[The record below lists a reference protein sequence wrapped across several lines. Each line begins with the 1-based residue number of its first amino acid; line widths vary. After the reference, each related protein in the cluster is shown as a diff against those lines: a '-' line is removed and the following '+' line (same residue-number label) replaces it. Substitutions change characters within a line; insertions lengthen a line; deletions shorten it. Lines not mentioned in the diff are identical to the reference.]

1 MTDSEF
7 KALMLRSAE
16 NAHRK
21 LFDEY
26 SGYVYSICANKLN
39 DCGSKEDIEECLS
52 DSFAAIFRYFDSESN
67 RNGDLKGIIGTITKR
82 IAVDYFRKLSG
93 KTGRTVSIDDEEF
106 PTFSSD
112 IRVDDETEKAVIRE
126 IIMDC
131 IDRLG
136 EYNGELYVNRR
147 YSETPEFTSDV
158 IINETGENSFTA
170 TRKYKS
176 PINSMEE
183 YYNFE
188 FALENGEWKI
198 NHMLNN

>member
-82 IAVDYFRKLSG
+82 IAVDCFRKLSG
-93 KTGRTVSIDDEEF
+93 KTGRIVSIDDEEF
-106 PTFSSD
+106 PTLSSD

-136 EYNGELYVNRR
+136 EPDSSIIVFYFFYGR
-147 YSETPEFTSDV
+147 TSWEIAKHLHMSDWTV
-158 IINETGENSFTA
+158 QKRISRAKKKLEKLLCDAGITGEDI
-170 TRKYKS
+170 R
-176 PINSMEE
+176 
-183 YYNFE
+183 
-188 FALENGEWKI
+188 
-198 NHMLNN
+198 

>member
-106 PTFSSD
+106 PTLSSD

-136 EYNGELYVNRR
+136 EPDSSIIVFYFFYGR
-147 YSETPEFTSDV
+147 TSWEIAKHLHMSDWTV
-158 IINETGENSFTA
+158 QKRISRAKKKLEKLLCDAGITGEDI
-170 TRKYKS
+170 R
-176 PINSMEE
+176 
-183 YYNFE
+183 
-188 FALENGEWKI
+188 
-198 NHMLNN
+198 

>member
-26 SGYVYSICANKLN
+26 SGYVYSICANKLK
-39 DCGSKEDIEECLS
+39 DCGTKEDIEECVS

-82 IAVDYFRKLSG
+82 IAVDYFRRLSG
-93 KTGRTVSIDDEEF
+93 KTGKTESIDDKEF
-106 PTFSSD
+106 PTLSSD

-136 EYNGELYVNRR
+136 EPDSSIIVFYFFYGR
-147 YSETPEFTSDV
+147 TSREIARHLHMSDWTV
-158 IINETGENSFTA
+158 QKRISRAKKKLKKLLCDAGITGED
-170 TRKYKS
+170 
-176 PINSMEE
+176 M
-183 YYNFE
+183 
-188 FALENGEWKI
+188 
-198 NHMLNN
+198 

>member
-93 KTGRTVSIDDEEF
+93 KTGRTVSIDDEDF
-106 PTFSSD
+106 PKISSD
-112 IRVDDETEKAVIRE
+112 IRVDDKTEKAVIRE

-136 EYNGELYVNRR
+136 EPDSSIIVFYFFYGR
-147 YSETPEFTSDV
+147 TSREIAKHLHMSDWTV
-158 IINETGENSFTA
+158 QKRISRAKKKLEKLLCDAGITGEDI
-170 TRKYKS
+170 R
-176 PINSMEE
+176 
-183 YYNFE
+183 
-188 FALENGEWKI
+188 
-198 NHMLNN
+198 

>member
-1 MTDSEF
+1 MTDSDF

-106 PTFSSD
+106 PTLSSD

-126 IIMDC
+126 IIMEC

-136 EYNGELYVNRR
+136 EPDSSIIVFYFFYGR
-147 YSETPEFTSDV
+147 TSREIAKHLHMSDWTV
-158 IINETGENSFTA
+158 QKRISRAKKKLEKLLCDAGITGEDI
-170 TRKYKS
+170 R
-176 PINSMEE
+176 
-183 YYNFE
+183 
-188 FALENGEWKI
+188 
-198 NHMLNN
+198 

>member
-26 SGYVYSICANKLN
+26 SGYVYSICANKLKGYGTN
-39 DCGSKEDIEECLS
+39 EDIEECLS

-67 RNGDLKGIIGTITKR
+67 RDGDLKGIIGTITKR

-106 PTFSSD
+106 PTLSSD
-112 IRVDDETEKAVIRE
+112 ILV
-126 IIMDC
+126 
-131 IDRLG
+131 
-136 EYNGELYVNRR
+136 
-147 YSETPEFTSDV
+147 
-158 IINETGENSFTA
+158 
-170 TRKYKS
+170 
-176 PINSMEE
+176 
-183 YYNFE
+183 
-188 FALENGEWKI
+188 
-198 NHMLNN
+198 

>member
-106 PTFSSD
+106 PTLSSD
-112 IRVDDETEKAVIRE
+112 IRVDDKTEKAVIRE

-136 EYNGELYVNRR
+136 EPDSSIIVFYFFYGR
-147 YSETPEFTSDV
+147 TSREIAKHLHMSDWTV
-158 IINETGENSFTA
+158 QKRISRAKKKLEKLLCDAGITGEDI
-170 TRKYKS
+170 R
-176 PINSMEE
+176 
-183 YYNFE
+183 
-188 FALENGEWKI
+188 
-198 NHMLNN
+198 

>member
-93 KTGRTVSIDDEEF
+93 KTGRTVSIDDEDF
-106 PTFSSD
+106 PKISSD

-126 IIMDC
+126 IIMEC

-136 EYNGELYVNRR
+136 EPDSSIIVFYFFYGR
-147 YSETPEFTSDV
+147 TSREIAKHLHMSDWTV
-158 IINETGENSFTA
+158 QKRISRAKKKLEKLLCDAGITGEDI
-170 TRKYKS
+170 R
-176 PINSMEE
+176 
-183 YYNFE
+183 
-188 FALENGEWKI
+188 
-198 NHMLNN
+198 

>member
-93 KTGRTVSIDDEEF
+93 KTGRTVSIDDEDF
-106 PTFSSD
+106 PKISSD

-136 EYNGELYVNRR
+136 EPDSSIIVFYFFYGR
-147 YSETPEFTSDV
+147 TSREIAKHLHMSDWTV
-158 IINETGENSFTA
+158 QKRISRAKKKLEKLLCDAGITGEDI
-170 TRKYKS
+170 R
-176 PINSMEE
+176 
-183 YYNFE
+183 
-188 FALENGEWKI
+188 
-198 NHMLNN
+198 

>member
-26 SGYVYSICANKLN
+26 SGYVYSICANKLI

-106 PTFSSD
+106 PTLSSD

-136 EYNGELYVNRR
+136 EPDSSIIVFYFFYGR
-147 YSETPEFTSDV
+147 TSREIAKHLHMSDWTV
-158 IINETGENSFTA
+158 QKRISRAKKKLEKLLCDAGITGEDI
-170 TRKYKS
+170 R
-176 PINSMEE
+176 
-183 YYNFE
+183 
-188 FALENGEWKI
+188 
-198 NHMLNN
+198 

>member
-106 PTFSSD
+106 PTLSSD
-112 IRVDDETEKAVIRE
+112 IRVDDETEKAVLRE

-136 EYNGELYVNRR
+136 EPDSSIIVFYFFYGR
-147 YSETPEFTSDV
+147 TSWEIAKHLHMSDWTV
-158 IINETGENSFTA
+158 QKRISRAKKKLEKLLCDAGITGEDI
-170 TRKYKS
+170 R
-176 PINSMEE
+176 
-183 YYNFE
+183 
-188 FALENGEWKI
+188 
-198 NHMLNN
+198 

>member
-26 SGYVYSICANKLN
+26 SGYVYSICANKLKG
-39 DCGSKEDIEECLS
+39 CGTNEDIEECLS

-82 IAVDYFRKLSG
+82 IAVDYFRRLSG

-106 PTFSSD
+106 PTISSD

-136 EYNGELYVNRR
+136 ELDSSIIVFYFFYGKTSRQIAKHLHMSDWTVQKRISRAKKKLEKLLCDAGIKGE
-147 YSETPEFTSDV
+147 D
-158 IINETGENSFTA
+158 
-170 TRKYKS
+170 
-176 PINSMEE
+176 M
-183 YYNFE
+183 
-188 FALENGEWKI
+188 
-198 NHMLNN
+198 

>member
-93 KTGRTVSIDDEEF
+93 KTGRTVSIDDEDF
-106 PTFSSD
+106 PKISSD
-112 IRVDDETEKAVIRE
+112 IRVEDETEKAVLRE

-136 EYNGELYVNRR
+136 EPDSSIIVFYFFYGR
-147 YSETPEFTSDV
+147 TSREIAKHLHMSDWTVQKRISRAKKKLEKLLCDV
-158 IINETGENSFTA
+158 GITGEDI
-170 TRKYKS
+170 R
-176 PINSMEE
+176 
-183 YYNFE
+183 
-188 FALENGEWKI
+188 
-198 NHMLNN
+198 

>member
-1 MTDSEF
+1 VKGLTDSEF

-106 PTFSSD
+106 PTLSSD

-136 EYNGELYVNRR
+136 EPDSSIIVFYFFYGR
-147 YSETPEFTSDV
+147 TSWEIAKHLHMSDWTV
-158 IINETGENSFTA
+158 QKRISRAKKKLEKLLCDAGITGEDI
-170 TRKYKS
+170 R
-176 PINSMEE
+176 
-183 YYNFE
+183 
-188 FALENGEWKI
+188 
-198 NHMLNN
+198 

>member
-93 KTGRTVSIDDEEF
+93 KTGRTVSIDNEEF
-106 PTFSSD
+106 PTLSSD

-126 IIMDC
+126 IIMNC

-136 EYNGELYVNRR
+136 EPDSSIIVFYFFYGR
-147 YSETPEFTSDV
+147 TSWEIAKHLHMSDWTV
-158 IINETGENSFTA
+158 QKRISRAKKKLEKLLCDAGITGEDI
-170 TRKYKS
+170 R
-176 PINSMEE
+176 
-183 YYNFE
+183 
-188 FALENGEWKI
+188 
-198 NHMLNN
+198 